1 MQHVII
7 GSGPAG
13 VVASETLRKV
23 QPNADITLIGD
34 EPEPPYS
41 RMAIPYLLIDKIK
54 ENGTY
59 LRKTDGHYQQKQINV
74 VQSRVSSIDANNK
87 QVSFD
92 DGREPISYDKLLI
105 ATGAS
110 AMKPPIPGL
119 DLPGVASCWTLA
131 DARKILER
139 AKPGANVT
147 LIGAGFVGCI
157 VLEALG
163 LAGVN
168 LTVIERGDR
177 MVPRML
183 DEVAGNMVKRWCV
196 NKGVQVHTSAQV
208 ESIEQKG
215 GEKGGFFSKIFGG
228 QSDEPKG
235 LVVNLADGT
244 VIEADLVV
252 TAIGVISNIGFLK
265 ATDIKTDVGILV
277 NEFMQTNVPDI
288 YAAGDVAQGR
298 DFSTGEF
305 SVQAIQP
312 TAVEHGRVAAMNMA
326 GHPVKHEGTVNM
338 NVLDTL
344 GLISSSFGLWEG
356 VEGGDRATLVDQD
369 RNRYINLCFEG
380 DVLVGGQSVGLTQH
394 VGVLRG
400 LIQNRTPMG
409 AWKDRLMKDPTRIM
423 EAYLALMNPVIP
435 SAN

>member
-7 GSGPAG
+7 GRGPAG
-13 VVASETLRKV
+13 VVAAETLRKV
-23 QPNADITLIGD
+23 QPDADITLIGD
-34 EPEPPYS
+34 EREPPYS

-54 ENGTY
+54 EDGTY
-59 LRKTDGHYQQKQINV
+59 LRKTDGHYQQKQINLI
-74 VQSRVSSIDANNK
+74 QARVSAIDAANK
-87 QVSFD
+87 QVQFE
-92 DGREPISYDKLLI
+92 DGREPVSYDKLLI

-208 ESIEQKG
+208 DSIEQ
-215 GEKGGFFSKIFGG
+215 SKE
-228 QSDEPKG
+228 QSGG
-235 LVVNLADGT
+235 LVVNLGDGT
-244 VIEADLVV
+244 AIQADLVV

-265 ATDIKTDVGILV
+265 DTDIKTDVGILI
-277 NEFMQTNVPDI
+277 NEYMQTNVEDI

-305 SVQAIQP
+305 AVQAIQP

-356 VEGGDRATLVDQD
+356 VDGGDRATLVDKD

-409 AWKDRLMKDPTRIM
+409 HWKDRLMRDPTQIM

-435 SAN
+435 SSK

>member
-1 MQHVII
+1 MQYVII
-7 GSGPAG
+7 GTGPAG
-13 VVASETLRKV
+13 VVAAETLRKIE
-23 QPNADITLIGD
+23 PGADITMIGD
-34 EPEPPYS
+34 EREPPYS

-59 LRKTDGHYQQKQINV
+59 LRKTDGHYQQKKINM
-74 VQSRVSSIDANNK
+74 VQDRVSKIDSANK
-87 QVSFD
+87 TLQFES
-92 DGREPISYDKLLI
+92 GRAPQTYDKLLI

-119 DLPGVASCWTLA
+119 DLPGVASCWTLE
-131 DARKILER
+131 DARKILEK

-183 DEVAGNMVKRWCV
+183 DEVAGNMVKQWCIR
-196 NKGVQVHTSAQV
+196 KGVQVHTSAQV
-208 ESIEQKG
+208 EAIEQTSENG
-215 GEKGGFFSKIFGG
+215 GD
-228 QSDEPKG
+228 QG
-235 LVVNLADGT
+235 LVVKLADGT
-244 VIEADLVV
+244 KVPADLVV
-252 TAIGVISNIGFLK
+252 TAIGVTSNIRFLEGSG
-265 ATDIKTDVGILV
+265 IKTDVGILID
-277 NEFMQTNVPDI
+277 EYMQTNVEDI

-312 TAVEHGRVAAMNMA
+312 TAVEHGRKAAMNMA
-326 GHPVKHEGTVNM
+326 GHPVPHEGTVNM

-356 VEGGDRATLVDQD
+356 VDGGDRATLVDRD
-369 RNRYINLCFEG
+369 HNRYINLCFDGEI
-380 DVLVGGQSVGLTQH
+380 LVGGQAVGLTQH

-400 LIQNRTPMG
+400 LIQNRMPMG
-409 AWKDRLMKDPTRIM
+409 KWKQRLMKDPTRIM
-423 EAYLALMNPVIP
+423 EAYLALMNPVVP
-435 SAN
+435 GAKSA

>member
-1 MQHVII
+1 MQYVII

-13 VVASETLRKV
+13 VVAAETLRKTDAV
-23 QPNADITLIGD
+23 ADIIMIGD

-41 RMAIPYLLIDKIK
+41 RMAIPYLLREKIK
-54 ENGTY
+54 EDGTY
-59 LRKTDGHYQQKQINV
+59 LRKSNNHYQQKHIDLIRA
-74 VQSRVSSIDANNK
+74 RVTKVNPTDKLVELDN
-87 QVSFD
+87 
-92 DGREPISYDKLLI
+92 GEPPIAYDKLLI

-110 AMKPPIPGL
+110 ALKPPIPGL

-131 DARKILER
+131 DARKIQVK
-139 AKPGANVT
+139 AKQDADIT

-183 DEVAGNMVKRWCV
+183 DDVAGNMVKQWCV
-196 NKGVQVHTSAQV
+196 DKGVKVHTSAGV
-208 ESIEQKG
+208 DSLEQANDG
-215 GEKGGFFSKIFGG
+215 TDGLFVNLDDGSKI
-228 QSDEPKG
+228 K
-235 LVVNLADGT
+235 ADM
-244 VIEADLVV
+244 VV
-252 TAIGVISNIGFLK
+252 TAIGVTSNIGFLEGSGV
-265 ATDIKTDVGILV
+265 KTDVGILID
-277 NEFMQTNVPDI
+277 EYMQTNVQDI

-298 DFSTGEF
+298 DFSTGDF

-312 TAVEHGRVAAMNMA
+312 TAVEHGRIAALNMA

-356 VEGGDRATLVDQD
+356 VDGGDRSTLVDKH
-369 RNRYINLCFEG
+369 RNRYINLCFDG
-380 DVLVGGQSVGLTQH
+380 DVLVGGQAVGLTQH
-394 VGVLRG
+394 VGVMRG
-400 LIQNRTPMG
+400 LIQNRTHLG
-409 AWKDRLMKDPTRIM
+409 TWKDRLMKDPTRIM

-435 SAN
+435 AAQEAQSH